1 MAANVDST
9 STHPLNIVHETDEGA
24 ELRMNFLLDITPDAD
39 IELIM
44 DPIAGDRIKGNASGS
59 LQIQYGTRSDLRM
72 YGDVNIVQ
80 GNYNFSLQQI
90 IHKDFKIRDGSTINF
105 RGDPFNAH
113 MDINAIYNLTAN
125 IGDLDQSLLLES
137 SRTNIPVNCVLNL
150 EGALR
155 SPSISFDLEFP
166 NSNEELER
174 QVKAFIDTEDM
185 MTRQIVYLL
194 VLNKFYT
201 PEYAQTT
208 YKSSELNA
216 VVHPLSQ
223 RNYPI
228 Y

>member
-1 MAANVDST
+1 
-9 STHPLNIVHETDEGA
+9 
-24 ELRMNFLLDITPDAD
+24 
-39 IELIM
+39 
-44 DPIAGDRIKGNASGS
+44 
-59 LQIQYGTRSDLRM
+59 
-72 YGDVNIVQ
+72 
-80 GNYNFSLQQI
+80 
-90 IHKDFKIRDGSTINF
+90 
-105 RGDPFNAH
+105 

-194 VLNKFYT
+194 VLNKFYIRVC
-201 PEYAQTT
+201 PNDLQ
-208 YKSSELNA
+208 
-216 VVHPLSQ
+216 V
-223 RNYPI
+223 
-228 Y
+228 

>member
-1 MAANVDST
+1 
-9 STHPLNIVHETDEGA
+9 
-24 ELRMNFLLDITPDAD
+24 
-39 IELIM
+39 
-44 DPIAGDRIKGNASGS
+44 
-59 LQIQYGTRSDLRM
+59 M